1 MYIAIHKRQGTFNL
15 YNVYL
20 QIAFKHG
27 TMISPAQLTRTW
39 IRVFLMKSA
48 GRYNGGKD
56 DNFKL
61 SYILW

>member
-27 TMISPAQLTRTW
+27 TILKM
-39 IRVFLMKSA
+39 
-48 GRYNGGKD
+48 
-56 DNFKL
+56 
-61 SYILW
+61 YIKTHV